1 MAMLKFFHITVTS
14 INVMSNLFVGGHDFD
29 LKHGVGLI
37 ETPRKKR
44 AKSLKEEEEKW
55 NNSDL
60 WDNNEKKVPVFKA
73 R

>member
-1 MAMLKFFHITVTS
+1 
-14 INVMSNLFVGGHDFD
+14 MSNLFVGGHDFH

-37 ETPRKKR
+37 ETPRKKL

>member
-1 MAMLKFFHITVTS
+1 
-14 INVMSNLFVGGHDFD
+14 MSNLFVGGHDFH

-37 ETPRKKR
+37 ETPRKKL

-60 WDNNEKKVPVFKA
+60 WDNNVKKVPVFKA